1 MGRRNF
7 LCWLGCGAV
16 LLCVSVTLAA
26 ATPTWI
32 EKRQRATIR
41 ALGPEE
47 SETVVVQFFAGPG
60 DYAEVSSNADS
71 YGLLIGSEIDTSGNV
86 VLTVHNPLSQPV
98 SASILFTVR
107 LHKM

>member
-1 MGRRNF
+1 MSRRNF

-16 LLCVSVTLAA
+16 LLCVSATLAA
-26 ATPTWI
+26 TTPTWI

-47 SETVVVQFFAGPG
+47 SKTVVVQFSAGPG
-60 DYAEVSSNADS
+60 DYAEVSSNADNF
-71 YGLLIGSEIDTSGNV
+71 GLIVGSEIDTSGNV
-86 VLTVHNPLSQPV
+86 VIIVHNPLAEPV

-107 LHKM
+107 LYKM